1 MLTHSHIRFL
11 LVDHQFRPVLVREL
25 EIFLVA
31 VASLLFHLEGYKLG
45 KASVNC
51 LCLSLDVSSDG
62 FVLSNFVHEDT
73 SLVSA
78 VDNVLERPFVTIL
91 VIEIESQSTHL
102 CEPKLIT
109 VLVPSLFHSRSQGS
123 CCTKL

>member
-1 MLTHSHIRFL
+1 
-11 LVDHQFRPVLVREL
+11 
-25 EIFLVA
+25 

-51 LCLSLDVSSDG
+51 LCLSLDASSDG

-78 VDNVLERPFVTIL
+78 VDKVLERPFVTVL
-91 VIEIESQSTHL
+91 VIEIESQSTRL
-102 CEPKLIT
+102 RESKLIT
-109 VLVPSLFHSRSQGS
+109 VLVVNVGQGPLLLPW
-123 CCTKL
+123 TNQRHILVWPIAL